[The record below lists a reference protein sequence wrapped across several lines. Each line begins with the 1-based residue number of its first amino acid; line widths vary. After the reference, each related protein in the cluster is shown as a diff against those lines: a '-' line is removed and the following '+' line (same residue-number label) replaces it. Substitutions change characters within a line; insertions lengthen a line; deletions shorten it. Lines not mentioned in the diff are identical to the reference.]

1 MIQSPHS
8 RAGHQATRYQVPGVL
23 RAAHASFRY
32 SEDMVTGI
40 IRSTQT
46 SMGVSMKDLAD
57 RLGVGVQAVSTLEL
71 NDDRGTLKVE
81 SRQRAL
87 LALGKREIPVV
98 TDAVSDIDAEAIE
111 ASARKLVERLTL
123 VAAASCP
130 KCS

>member
-1 MIQSPHS
+1 M
-8 RAGHQATRYQVPGVL
+8 
-23 RAAHASFRY
+23 
-32 SEDMVTGI
+32 TGI

>member
-1 MIQSPHS
+1 M
-8 RAGHQATRYQVPGVL
+8 
-23 RAAHASFRY
+23 
-32 SEDMVTGI
+32 TGI

-123 VAAASCP
+123 VAEAACP